1 MLFYNESAGL
11 DIDGSWIDMNE
22 PSSVG
27 FLTGDFKFGL
37 TPIQLVLQL
46 SMRRSVPAGA
56 RAGHAAAPGHFT
68 ARS

>member
-27 FLTGDFKFGL
+27 FLTGDIKSVL

-46 SMRRSVPAGA
+46 PM
-56 RAGHAAAPGHFT
+56 
-68 ARS
+68 